1 MFMKFALTGNIIDGT
16 VVAAAVKSRIKVA
29 VEKSKA
35 EGLIQPCLSTVL
47 VGNDPA
53 SAIYVKNKQ
62 KAAADVGIGTR
73 DHKLE
78 SDISENELLE
88 LITELN
94 NDPEVHGILVQL
106 PLPDKIDESLI
117 TNAITPSK
125 DVDGLTQTNAGMLL
139 NGKAT
144 LIPCTP
150 LGIMELLNFYKI
162 QLQSIDAVVVN
173 RSNLVGKPL
182 ALLLLQRNATVMI
195 CHSKSK
201 NLVDKLRS
209 AELIV
214 TAVGNRESFTLKSNM
229 VQNGAVI
236 IDVGITRFMG
246 KPTGDVEDFG
256 SLKEKASWITPV
268 PGGVG
273 PMTIAM
279 LLNNTLLA
287 ASLCTDDIKN
297 KHY

>member
-1 MFMKFALTGNIIDGT
+1 LTGNIIDGT
-16 VVAAAVKSRIKVA
+16 AVAEAVKSRIKRA
-29 VEKSKA
+29 VENLKA
-35 EGLIQPCLSTVL
+35 EGLIAPCLATVL
-47 VGNDPA
+47 VGNDTA

-62 KAAADVGIGTR
+62 KAAAEVGIGTL
-73 DHKLE
+73 DHRLE
-78 SDISENELLE
+78 SNISQRELLE
-88 LITELN
+88 LIMLLN
-94 NDPEVHGILVQL
+94 NDPKVHGILVQL
-106 PLPDKIDESLI
+106 PLPNTMDESSVV
-117 TNAITPSK
+117 NAIAPSK

-150 LGIMELLNFYKI
+150 LGIMELLDFYKI
-162 QLQSIDAVVVN
+162 DVQSIDAVVLN
-173 RSNLVGKPL
+173 RSILVGKPL
-182 ALLLLQRNATVMI
+182 AILLLQRNATVMI

-214 TAVGNRESFTLKSNM
+214 TAVGNREKFKLKSNM
-229 VQNGAVI
+229 VKEGAVI

-246 KPTGDVEDFG
+246 KPAGDVEDFQ

-287 ASLCTDDIKN
+287 ASLSVANIQSKS
-297 KHY
+297 

>member
-1 MFMKFALTGNIIDGT
+1 MSGNIIDGIA
-16 VVAAAVKSRIKVA
+16 VAAAVKSRIKRA
-29 VEKSKA
+29 VENLRA
-35 EGLIQPCLSTVL
+35 EGHLPPCLATVL
-47 VGNDPA
+47 VGKDPA

-62 KAAADVGIGTR
+62 KAAADVGISTQ
-73 DHKLE
+73 DHKLAAN
-78 SDISENELLE
+78 ISQKELLE
-88 LITELN
+88 LIMLLN
-94 NDPEVHGILVQL
+94 NDPQVHGILVQL
-106 PLPDKIDESLI
+106 PLPENIDESFVI
-117 TNAITPSK
+117 NTISPSK

-150 LGIMELLNFYKI
+150 LGIIELLDFYKI
-162 QLQSIDAVVVN
+162 ELESIDAVVVN

-182 ALLLLQRNATVMI
+182 AILLLQRNATIMI

-201 NLVDKLRS
+201 NLVNKLRS
-209 AELIV
+209 AELII
-214 TAVGNRESFTLKSNM
+214 TAVGNRDRFTLRDNM
-229 VQNGAVI
+229 VKEGAVI
-236 IDVGITRFMG
+236 VDVGITRFMG
-246 KPTGDVEDFG
+246 KPAGDVEDFQ

-287 ASLCTDDIKN
+287 ASLSTANVQRKN
-297 KHY
+297 

>member
-1 MFMKFALTGNIIDGT
+1 LTGNIIDGT
-16 VVAAAVKSRIKVA
+16 AVAAAVKSRIKRA
-29 VEKSKA
+29 VENLKA
-35 EGLIQPCLSTVL
+35 EGLIPPCLATVL
-47 VGNDPA
+47 VGNDTA

-62 KAAADVGIGTR
+62 KAAAEVGISTL

-78 SDISENELLE
+78 SNISQKEFLE
-88 LITELN
+88 LIMLLN
-94 NDPEVHGILVQL
+94 NDPQVHGILVQL
-106 PLPDKIDESLI
+106 PLPNNMDESFVV
-117 TNAITPSK
+117 NAITPSK

-150 LGIMELLNFYKI
+150 LGIMELLDFYKI
-162 QLQSIDAVVVN
+162 DVQSIDAVIVN

-182 ALLLLQRNATVMI
+182 AILLLQRNATVMI

-214 TAVGNRESFTLKSNM
+214 TAVGNRERFTLKSNM
-229 VQNGAVI
+229 VKDGAVI
-236 IDVGITRFMG
+236 VDVGITRFMG
-246 KPTGDVEDFG
+246 KPAGDVEDFQ

-287 ASLCTDDIKN
+287 ASLSTANIESKS
-297 KHY
+297 